1 MSNEALARVKIDAL
15 LAVQG
20 WDTLDA
26 GHARGGVPG
35 HGYCC
40 SAGSLASCAGL
51 LGGPLEYRFFR
62 RQFDA
67 IAKMK
72 NGTFKN
78 TRTGVAGIRL
88 VVRPLSEQLRF
99 VSSLSVQ
106 AIDSLPMQQADAL
119 TKAPAVFDAIIAQT
133 FA

>member
-40 SAGSLASCAGL
+40 SAGSLASCAAL

-72 NGTFKN
+72 NGTFKIN
-78 TRTGVAGIRL
+78 QTGVAGIRL

-99 VSSLSVQ
+99 ESSVQ